1 MIHQGLVL
9 TKEEKMKQIC
19 KISNSVQQKS
29 KDNTFNLLLQLS
41 L

>member
-1 MIHQGLVL
+1 
-9 TKEEKMKQIC
+9 MKQIFE
-19 KISNSVQQKS
+19 ISNSVQQKS